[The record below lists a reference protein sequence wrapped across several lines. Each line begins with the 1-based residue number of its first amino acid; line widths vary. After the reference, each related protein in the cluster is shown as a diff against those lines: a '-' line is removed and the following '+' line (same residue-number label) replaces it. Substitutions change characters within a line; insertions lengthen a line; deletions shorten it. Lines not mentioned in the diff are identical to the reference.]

1 MSIVYATEAALC
13 ESARQAAVS
22 WLESRVWPLVVGLE
36 GGLGAGKTTWVRA
49 MLRGLGYS
57 ARVPSPTFTLL
68 EHYEI
73 GTLTVVHLD
82 LYRLAD
88 AGELEFLGI
97 RDWLERPNV
106 WLLVEWPERGG
117 RFAESV
123 DLTLELEILPDEQ
136 RELTAVARTAAGREV
151 VSRWLGQDIK

>member
-123 DLTLELEILPDEQ
+123 DLTLELEILPNEHRQ
-136 RELTAVARTAAGREV
+136 LTPVARTAAGREV
-151 VSRWLGQDIK
+151 VARWLGQDIK

>member
-13 ESARQAAVS
+13 ESAERAAVS
-22 WLESRVWPLVVGLE
+22 WLESRVSPLVVGLE

-73 GTLTVVHLD
+73 GALTVVHLD

-106 WLLVEWPERGG
+106 WLLAEWPERGG

-123 DLTLELEILPDEQ
+123 DITLELEILPDEHRQ
-136 RELTAVARTAAGREV
+136 LTPVARTAAGRV
-151 VSRWLGQDIK
+151 VVERWLGQDIK

>member
-1 MSIVYATEAALC
+1 MVFETEAALC
-13 ESARQAAVS
+13 ESAERAAVR
-22 WLESRVWPLVVGLE
+22 WLESRVSPLLVGLE

-73 GTLTVVHLD
+73 GALTVVHLD

-97 RDWLERPNV
+97 RDWLEQPNV

-117 RFAESV
+117 RFAETV
-123 DLTLELEILPDEQ
+123 DLTLGLDILPDE
-136 RELTAVARTAAGREV
+136 RRRLTPVARTAAGREV
-151 VSRWLGQDIK
+151 VSHWLGHDIN

>member
-1 MSIVYATEAALC
+1 M
-13 ESARQAAVS
+13 
-22 WLESRVWPLVVGLE
+22 
-36 GGLGAGKTTWVRA
+36 
-49 MLRGLGYS
+49 
-57 ARVPSPTFTLL
+57 
-68 EHYEI
+68 
-73 GTLTVVHLD
+73 HLD

-123 DLTLELEILPDEQ
+123 DLTLELEILPSEHRQ
-136 RELTAVARTAAGREV
+136 LTPAARTAAGREV
-151 VSRWLGQDIK
+151 VAHWLGQDIK

>member
-1 MSIVYATEAALC
+1 LSIVFESEAALC
-13 ESARQAAVS
+13 EAAGEAAMRWRECQAS
-22 WLESRVWPLVVGLE
+22 PLVVGLE

-49 MLRGLGYS
+49 MLRGLGYT

-73 GTLTVVHLD
+73 GELTVVHLD

-97 RDWLERPNV
+97 RDWLRLPRV
-106 WLLVEWPERGG
+106 WLLAEWPGRGG
-117 RFAESV
+117 HFAETL
-123 DLTLELEILPDEQ
+123 DLELEFEILADERRQ
-136 RELTAVARTAAGREV
+136 LTPAALTASGQAAL
-151 VSRWLGQDIK
+151 SAWLGHDIK